1 MKKISKDKDGR
12 RCSRDSG
19 EQSRVF
25 QDIRD
30 FCESFPFREI
40 FKSGSASL
48 SKSRRI
54 HVFPN
59 LSISGGAF
67 ARRTLWMRSSRSSM
81 QPAVLSEHTTLCTSQ
96 SEAAKQMET
105 KLGYVGYVGYICAIW
120 NLTAVLFDFKCVLR
134 YVSGGAR
141 PSPFISLPLS
151 LCLAELQR
159 RCLALCKYSF
169 ICFLFPLFVS
179 HHVILRLSFPFASRR
194 NVFPIL
200 SSVVSNN
207 FCHFCPSMRI
217 CFPSCVNDSLS
228 ILGLRYVHLLVG
240 GVQDSGSF
248 GSLFIP

>member
-1 MKKISKDKDGR
+1 MAEDVQEILVNR
-12 RCSRDSG
+12 AVYSR
-19 EQSRVF
+19 
-25 QDIRD
+25 
-30 FCESFPFREI
+30 I
-40 FKSGSASL
+40 FVIFVRAFHFEKSL
-48 SKSRRI
+48 SLDLQ
-54 HVFPN
+54 VFPSHDGFTSPN

-179 HHVILRLSFPFASRR
+179 HHVMLRLSFPFASRR